1 MTEPNNKPTSSNQN
15 KSKTKEIT
23 TKIETQKS
31 LFEEPTLV
39 SYKILKVKNLKFFKI
54 RDLRESTLQE
64 IKNNIGENGYFDAR
78 VLAIVKINDEY
89 HVADGNHR
97 LQALLDLGIETVPCV
112 VYENADPYQI
122 AIEGNIAENTYAPM
136 DLFDWLSIIRKLK
149 NQGLTQQEIA
159 NKIGWNTQQQVSNYF
174 KILDL
179 FTTQIL
185 DFCKSY
191 QKGRVV
197 KNTTTVVF
205 NFTEGWFRTSGLYDL
220 QEPYQSRCLQ
230 EFIDEKCNW
239 SKSKLQKETAKYK
252 QWQEFIEIV
261 KNQLFNQQNL
271 EKLCEL
277 IENNT
282 FKTKNQLLEKI
293 NDFNKESKNK
303 LICGD
308 AVLELEKLEDASI
321 DLVITDP
328 PYGQEYNCWNDS
340 YASYVGNEGIINDSE
355 NIFTILEEICKLLDK
370 KTKSN
375 CHLYFFCSWKVEPQ
389 YREVIEKYFQ
399 IKNMITWFKGNDG
412 AGDLIYNWGD
422 STEFIIYAIKG
433 KRPLNKGKR
442 KMNFLNIP
450 RLDHTKRIHPTQ
462 KPVELINELLEVSS
476 QSNDTLCDPFMGSGS
491 TIKACKEFHDLHYIG
506 IEIDPKIFE
515 KATAFIGGK

>member
-1 MTEPNNKPTSSNQN
+1 MTELNTEPVPSNQ
-15 KSKTKEIT
+15 KKAKAKKIT
-23 TKIETQKS
+23 NKIETQKK
-31 LFEEPTLV
+31 LIEETRLV
-39 SYKILKVKNLKFFKI
+39 AYKILKVKNLKSFRI

-64 IKNNIGENGYFDAR
+64 IKNNIKENGYFDAR

-97 LQALLDLGIETVPCV
+97 LEALLALGIETVPCV
-112 VYENADPYQI
+112 VYENTDPYQI

-136 DLFDWLSIIRKLK
+136 DLFDWLNIIQKLK
-149 NQGLTQQEIA
+149 KEGLTQEEIG
-159 NKIGWNTQQQVSNYF
+159 NKIGWSQRKVADYF
-174 KILDL
+174 
-179 FTTQIL
+179 QIIKNFSAENL
-185 DFCKSY
+185 EFCKNN
-191 QKGRVV
+191 QKGRAL
-197 KNTTTVVF
+197 KNSALALF
-205 NFTEGWFRTSGLYDL
+205 DFTEGWFRTSGLYDL
-220 QEPYQSRCLQ
+220 QEQYQKRCLQ

-239 SKSKLQKETAKYK
+239 SKSKLQKETVKYK
-252 QWQEFIEIV
+252 QWQEFLKIT
-261 KNQLFNQQNL
+261 KNQLYNQHDL
-271 EKLCEL
+271 GKLAEL

-282 FKTKNQLLEKI
+282 FKTVNQLQEKI
-293 NDFNKESKNK
+293 KDFNKDAKNK

-340 YASYVGNEGIINDSE
+340 YDSYVGNEGIINDSE
-355 NIFTILEEICKLLDK
+355 NIFIILEEICKLLDK

-399 IKNMITWFKGNDG
+399 IKNIITWFKGNDG

-491 TIKACKEFHDLHYIG
+491 TIKACKEFQDLHYIG